1 MVFPPKHLKETKSF
15 ILNLIKEGNLV
26 KANQLLKIQSWKQF
40 EIHSKIQS
48 VSGRIIV
55 SDLSEFERLSGDN
68 KENQT
73 VFLPVGERSK

>member
-1 MVFPPKHLKETKSF
+1 MVRQAKHLKDTKSY
-15 ILNLIKEGNLV
+15 ISNLIEEGNLV
-26 KANQLLKIQSWKQF
+26 EANRLLKIQSWKEF
-40 EIHSKIQS
+40 EQHSKIQS